1 MGGFIK
7 IENEEI
13 TEVLETTT
21 RQYFVGNLS
30 RPQQIQFVRDERL
43 EIGISSY
50 PEAFSE
56 QPHKH
61 DIATEYQ
68 YVISGWTEYMDTE
81 TSEVHTF
88 RKGDFFAILPHTAYA
103 QKGKAGTKILF
114 IKTPSINDKKEVGI
128 SDEQQQWLDTNL
140 RTIRT
145 DYYHSANA
153 PRPNSIKPA
162 AAVAIINEKSEI
174 LMLRR
179 KDNGKWTMPGGTM
192 EFGESLAS
200 CATREVKEE
209 TGLSVHITDI
219 IGTYTDPGVLVAY
232 SDGEVRQ
239 EFTVVYYAEAT
250 TENVHLDGESS
261 AYQWIKLDAL
271 NNIPLAESQKRR
283 IHDVIRY
290 YRCGEKRL
298 T

>member
-1 MGGFIK
+1 MSGFIK

-13 TEVLETTT
+13 AKVLETTT

-50 PEAFSE
+50 PEAFTE

-68 YVISGWTEYMDTE
+68 YVISGWTEYMDME
-81 TSEVHTF
+81 TCEVHTF
-88 RKGDFFAILPHTAYA
+88 RKGDFFAILPHTAYS

-114 IKTPSINDKKEVGI
+114 IKTPSINDKQAVGT
-128 SDEQQQWLDTNL
+128 SEEQQRWLDTTL
-140 RTIRT
+140 RTIRR
-145 DYYHSANA
+145 DYYHSDNA

-174 LMLRR
+174 LMLCR

-200 CATREVKEE
+200 CAIREVKEE

-219 IGTYTDPGVLVAY
+219 IGTYTDPGILVAY

-250 TENVHLDGESS
+250 SENVYLDGESS

-271 NNIPLAESQKRR
+271 NHIPLAESQKRR